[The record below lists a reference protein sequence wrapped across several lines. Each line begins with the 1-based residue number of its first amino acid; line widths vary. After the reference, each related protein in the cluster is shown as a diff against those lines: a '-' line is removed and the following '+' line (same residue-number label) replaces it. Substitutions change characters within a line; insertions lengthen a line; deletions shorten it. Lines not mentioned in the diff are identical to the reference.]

1 MNDVEAFDPLGTK
14 SMSEGVARGAHHSPS
29 KDGIVVRFRR
39 HSEAVVDRVEETAP
53 TPTTAVVLS
62 GGGHLGAVQAG
73 MLEALVR
80 AGIEPDVYV
89 ASSVGALNGAGMA
102 AAPGSDG
109 IELLRETWTTVQT
122 EDIFPGGTVQHIWKI
137 ARRHDHLYPNDGLV
151 RLITRTTPVT
161 HFHDLRVPLRIV
173 ATELTSGEER
183 VFASGSLLRPLM
195 ATTALPGV
203 FPPVRIGGDTYIDG
217 GVVNNVPL
225 SHATDADRVFVL
237 ALQDS
242 DDTTTG
248 ARSPGNSFEVL
259 LRSFAIARAN
269 RFRLDVALYRDHT
282 EIVVVPPPVL
292 PKVRFPDLSRGAE
305 LMRLGYDST
314 ARFLEERFGPHEPST
329 VTHLQPRPTPAATS
343 EDGDALVSAG

>member
-1 MNDVEAFDPLGTK
+1 MVK
-14 SMSEGVARGAHHSPS
+14 
-29 KDGIVVRFRR
+29 FRR
-39 HSEAVVDRVEETAP
+39 RNEPVAERVEDAAP
-53 TPTTAVVLS
+53 EPTTAVVLS

-73 MLEALVR
+73 MLEALVA

-102 AAPGSDG
+102 AFPGADG
-109 IELLRETWTTVQT
+109 IELLRDTWTTVQT
-122 EDIFPGGTVQHIWKI
+122 EDIFPGGTMQHLWKI

-161 HFHDLRVPLRIV
+161 HFHELRVPLRIV

-183 VFASGSLLRPLM
+183 VFAAGSLLRPLM

-242 DDTTTG
+242 DDSATG
-248 ARSPGNSFEVL
+248 ARSPETSFEML

-269 RFRLDVALYRDHT
+269 RFRLDVALYREHT

-292 PKVRFPDLSRGAE
+292 PKLRFPDLSRGAE
-305 LMRLGYDST
+305 LMRLGYEST
-314 ARFLEERFGPHEPST
+314 ARFLDERLGSREPST
-329 VTHLQPRPTPAATS
+329 VTRLQPRPAAGT
-343 EDGDALVSAG
+343 EDGAALVSAG

>member
-1 MNDVEAFDPLGTK
+1 MVRIRRRNARNG
-14 SMSEGVARGAHHSPS
+14 EGV
-29 KDGIVVRFRR
+29 
-39 HSEAVVDRVEETAP
+39 SEAVPKKR
-53 TPTTAVVLS
+53 TTAVVLS

-73 MLEALVR
+73 MLEALVA

-89 ASSVGALNGAGMA
+89 ASSVGALNGAAMA
-102 AAPGSDG
+102 AIPGADG
-109 IELLRETWTTVQT
+109 VELLRQTWTTVRT
-122 EDIFPGGTVQHIWKI
+122 EEIFPGGTVQHLWKI

-161 HFHDLRVPLRIV
+161 YFHQLTVPLRIV
-173 ATELTSGEER
+173 ATDLTRGEEH
-183 VFASGSLLRPLM
+183 VFAAGSLLRPLL

-203 FPPVRIGGDTYIDG
+203 FPPVRIGADVYIDG

-237 ALQDS
+237 ALQD
-242 DDTTTG
+242 G
-248 ARSPGNSFEVL
+248 ADSAAAAGSPGTSFEML

-269 RFRLDVALYRDHT
+269 RFRLDVTRYGDST
-282 EIVVVPPPVL
+282 EIVVVPPPLL

-314 ARFLEERFGPHEPST
+314 AAFLEKHLGAAPST
-329 VTHLQPRPTPAATS
+329 VTRLSPRPAAAGAG
-343 EDGDALVSAG
+343 DADALVSAG